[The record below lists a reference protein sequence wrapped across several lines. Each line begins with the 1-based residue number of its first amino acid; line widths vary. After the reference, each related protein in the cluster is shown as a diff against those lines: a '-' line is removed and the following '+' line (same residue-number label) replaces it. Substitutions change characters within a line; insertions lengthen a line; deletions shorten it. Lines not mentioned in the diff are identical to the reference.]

1 MLCAKKRNLDGRMV
15 QQLCVQC
22 KLKEKR
28 GGLPCLLAAA
38 TIQVGQTAAIWCYLK
53 AAVATQAVVVCIY
66 CHDKLFCRVWPSLCR
81 NLRASGYLCMCVFS
95 SNKKLWANTRYIIRN
110 M

>member
-1 MLCAKKRNLDGRMV
+1 MKLNGNNENSDGRMV

-38 TIQVGQTAAIWCYLK
+38 TIQVGQTAAMWCYFKLLSPPK
-53 AAVATQAVVVCIY
+53 LSLYIY
-66 CHDKLFCRVWPSLCR
+66 WHDKLFYRVWPS
-81 NLRASGYLCMCVFS
+81 
-95 SNKKLWANTRYIIRN
+95 
-110 M
+110 

>member
-1 MLCAKKRNLDGRMV
+1 MV
-15 QQLCVQC
+15 QQLLCTMLIEG
-22 KLKEKR
+22 KG

-38 TIQVGQTAAIWCYLK
+38 TTQVGQTAAIWCYLK
-53 AAVATQAVVVCIY
+53 AVVATQAVVVCIY

-95 SNKKLWANTRYIIRN
+95 SNIKNYGPTHDILYVICN
-110 M
+110 

>member
-1 MLCAKKRNLDGRMV
+1 MV
-15 QQLCVQC
+15 QQLLCTMLIEG
-22 KLKEKR
+22 KG

-38 TIQVGQTAAIWCYLK
+38 TTQVGQTAAIWCYLK
-53 AAVATQAVVVCIY
+53 AVVATQAVVVCIY